1 LPLNRLSPT
10 IMSGMAKEYEIFI
23 RIDLTYVA
31 FVKGIIE
38 AADGLAFMRVENK
51 EKRIVRFITTEDF
64 HGRLKNMLR
73 ALRRKIPFE
82 FVDRSEVYDE

>member
-1 LPLNRLSPT
+1 
-10 IMSGMAKEYEIFI
+10 MVKEHEIFI

-51 EKRIVRFITTEDF
+51 AKRIVRFITTEHF
-64 HGRLKNMLR
+64 LGRLKAMLR
-73 ALRRKIPFE
+73 ALRKTIPFE
-82 FVDRSEVYDE
+82 FVDPKEVYDE